1 MQLIQS
7 LLVAATAVVG
17 AIAQSS
23 KIAFTS
29 TPSVVTAGQSSIIR
43 WGGGDG
49 SPVTILLERGRA
61 EDLRYVDLVVGSAT
75 GNSYT
80 WTPKKSLTNGD
91 DYAFKITQG
100 IDNDN
105 YSGMFSVRGGTGT
118 AAATTGEATTAA
130 ASSTPLQTAIATTN
144 ATTSPS
150 FPPKNATTTTVPLGT
165 GAVGTGASGAGTT
178 GIPITRNATLSRA
191 TLSGTSSSA
200 AASTTAA
207 ATTEGS
213 GSSTGTTGGPSS
225 SPTSGA
231 NVIDAASLASPL
243 ALIFSTIA
251 AILYLG

>member
-17 AIAQSS
+17 AIAQSG

-29 TPSVVTAGQSSIIR
+29 TPSVVTAGSPTTLR

-49 SPVTILLERGRA
+49 SVSNLQIAMTILA
-61 EDLRYVDLVVGSAT
+61 ST
-75 GNSYT
+75 
-80 WTPKKSLTNGD
+80 SLTNGD
-91 DYAFKITQG
+91 NYALRITQG

-105 YSGMFSVRGGTGT
+105 YSGQFSVRGGTGS
-118 AAATTGEATTAA
+118 AADTTGSVTTVA
-130 ASSTPLQTAIATTN
+130 ASSSPIQTAIATTN
-144 ATTSPS
+144 ATASPS

-165 GAVGTGASGAGTT
+165 GAIGTGASGAGST

-191 TLSGTSSSA
+191 TLSATSSA

-207 ATTEGS
+207 GTTEGS

-231 NVIDAASLASPL
+231 NVLDAASLASPL